1 VGSAFAMILE
11 LLFLCF
17 LQGKLKRLLQYLDFK
32 DVKVA
37 AMKGVA
43 LDDSEPS
50 ETGEKVFQPYM
61 FIFYLF
67 ARAQVVNNAAEC
79 ALSVKKTNTL

>member
-1 VGSAFAMILE
+1 
-11 LLFLCF
+11 
-17 LQGKLKRLLQYLDFK
+17 
-32 DVKVA
+32 
-37 AMKGVA
+37 MKGVA